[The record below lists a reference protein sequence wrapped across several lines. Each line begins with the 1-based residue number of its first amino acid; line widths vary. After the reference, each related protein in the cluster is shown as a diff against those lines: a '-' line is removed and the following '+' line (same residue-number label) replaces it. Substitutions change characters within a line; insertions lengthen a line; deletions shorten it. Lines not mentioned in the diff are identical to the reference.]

1 MATIF
6 DYIKENNEEITEKNF
21 NILDS
26 LIMTRIVYLPFD
38 KILFKNEKKTLHY
51 LLNIVSKYKDKY
63 FLMKDDIKL
72 VKYLLESKRFKNIE
86 VFNYINIID
95 KEIEKQFGAMVLDL
109 GFANYVSFKGT
120 DKTLIGWKEDLNMSY
135 DKVPSQEESII
146 YLKDVLDITD
156 KNVFIGGHSKGGNLA
171 IYSSIYVDNAS
182 RINRIYNFDG
192 PGFLND
198 VLNEKGYEKIVDK
211 IETIIPSSSII
222 GLLLNRKEKIKIIN
236 STSFFVM
243 QHDLYSW
250 GISKNDFVYLDKI
263 TNISSSLDKSISMWL
278 EQTTPKERKE
288 FINSVYSKII
298 KEKSVKNLKEINTE
312 VITKLLNNILKNI
325 KL

>member
-6 DYIKENNEEITEKNF
+6 DYLDENKELITKENF

-26 LIMTRIVYLPFD
+26 LIITRIVYLPFND
-38 KILFKNEKKTLHY
+38 ILSKNEKKPLSY
-51 LLNIVSKYKDKY
+51 LLNIVCKYQDKY
-63 FLMKDDIKL
+63 YLMNDDIKL
-72 VKYLLESKRFKNIE
+72 VKYLLNSNRFKNIE
-86 VFNYINIID
+86 VFNYVNSID
-95 KEIEKQFGAMVLDL
+95 EKLEKQFGAMVFDL
-109 GFANYVSFKGT
+109 EFANYVCFKGT

-135 DKVPSQEESII
+135 DKIPSQEQALK
-146 YLKDVLDITD
+146 YLNEILKTSD
-156 KNVFIGGHSKGGNLA
+156 KNILVGGHSKGGNLA
-171 IYSSIYVDNAS
+171 IYSSIYIDDAS
-182 RINRIYNFDG
+182 RILKIYNFDG
-192 PGFLND
+192 PGFLSD
-198 VLNEKGYEKIVDK
+198 TLNEKGYDKIIDK

-250 GISKNDFVYLDKI
+250 EVNKNDFVYLDKI
-263 TNISSSLDKSISMWL
+263 TNISASLNKSISLWMD
-278 EQTTPKERKE
+278 QTTPKQRKE

-298 KEKSVKNLKEINTE
+298 KEKSVRNLKEINTE

>member
-6 DYIKENNEEITEKNF
+6 DYLDENKEHITKENF

-26 LIMTRIVYLPFD
+26 LIITRIVYLPFND
-38 KILFKNEKKTLHY
+38 ILYKNEKKPLSY
-51 LLNIVSKYKDKY
+51 LLNIVCKYQDKY
-63 FLMKDDIKL
+63 YLMNDDIKL
-72 VKYLLESKRFKNIE
+72 VKYLLNSNRFKNIE
-86 VFNYINIID
+86 VFNYVNSID
-95 KEIEKQFGAMVLDL
+95 EKLEKQFGAMVFDL
-109 GFANYVSFKGT
+109 EFANYVCFKGT

-135 DKVPSQEESII
+135 DKIPSQEQALK
-146 YLKDVLDITD
+146 YLNKILKTSD
-156 KNVFIGGHSKGGNLA
+156 KNILVGGHSKGGNLA
-171 IYSSIYVDNAS
+171 IYSSIYIDDAS
-182 RINRIYNFDG
+182 RILKIYNFDG
-192 PGFLND
+192 PGFLSD
-198 VLNEKGYEKIVDK
+198 TLNEKGYDKIVDK

-250 GISKNDFVYLDKI
+250 EVNKNDFVYLDKI
-263 TNISSSLDKSISMWL
+263 TNISASLNKSISLWMD
-278 EQTTPKERKE
+278 QTTPKQRKE

-298 KEKSVKNLKEINTE
+298 KEKSVRNLKEINTE